1 MDPMILIYVAAGLA
15 VGLAIGSL
23 VMKARMSGRRVDEE
37 AKAAE
42 RARQILAEAEK
53 KAEGVAKDAQYA
65 AKETE
70 LKVLERGE
78 RAKAREAAVQEREG
92 QLDKREKAIE
102 RRENDMEKGF
112 TEVRKREL
120 ALADG
125 EKLALT
131 REKDLDKKLHEAD
144 RVLEQRAGLSREQA
158 RKEIVET
165 IVDEARLEAAK
176 MVKRIEEEAQ
186 EQADRKSK
194 RIISTAIMRYAGEY
208 VTERTVSVVSLPS
221 DEMKGRIIGREG
233 RNIRAFEAA
242 TGIDLIIDDTPE
254 AVILS
259 GFDPVRR
266 EIARISLERLISDGR
281 IHPTRIEEVIEKTRK
296 EIDQQIKEAGEFA
309 IMELGLG
316 TMHPD
321 LVKTLGRLKYRS
333 SYGQN
338 VLNHS
343 IAVGFLT
350 GIMMAELGLDTKLG
364 RRAGLL
370 HDIGKAVDHEVEGP
384 HAVIGANLA
393 KKYGEKQA
401 LVHAIASHHED
412 EKPNSVLACLVT
424 AADAMSGARPGA
436 RRETL
441 ESYIRRLEDLEAI
454 SRSFDGVQ
462 KSFAIQAGREL
473 RIMVEAAKVGDDAA
487 VMLARDIAKQI
498 EEKLTYPGQIKVT
511 VIRETR
517 AVEFAR

>member
-1 MDPMILIYVAAGLA
+1 MEYVIGAIALLVGLA
-15 VGLAIGSL
+15 VGAVVARSQARGKQ
-23 VMKARMSGRRVDEE
+23 VDTERVAAEKARVLLGD
-37 AKAAE
+37 AE
-42 RARQILAEAEK
+42 R
-53 KAEGVAKDAQYA
+53 KAEELAKRAELA
-65 AKETE
+65 AKEAE
-70 LKVLERGE
+70 LKTLEREE
-78 RAKAREAAVQEREG
+78 RVKARDTALQEREV
-92 QLDKREKAIE
+92 QIQKREGVIE
-102 RRENDMEKGF
+102 RREAEIDKGF
-112 TEVRKREL
+112 TEIRKREL
-120 ALADG
+120 AVTET
-125 EKLALT
+125 EKTALQ
-131 REKDLDKKLHEAD
+131 REKEIDRKTQEAD
-144 RVLEQRAGLSREQA
+144 RILEERAGLSREAAKKQ
-158 RKEIVET
+158 VVDG
-165 IVDEARLEAAK
+165 IVDDARLEAAK
-176 MVKRIEEEAQ
+176 MVKRIEEEAR

-208 VTERTVSVVSLPS
+208 VAERTVSVVNLPS

-281 IHPTRIEEVIEKTRK
+281 IHPTRIEEIIEKTRK
-296 EIDQQIKEAGEFA
+296 EVDQQIKEAGEFA

-316 TMHPD
+316 SMHPD
-321 LVKTLGRLKYRS
+321 VVKTLGRLKYRT

-370 HDIGKAVDHEVEGP
+370 HDLGKAVDHEVEGP

-393 KKYGEKQA
+393 KKYGEKPA
-401 LVHAIASHHED
+401 IVHAIAAHHED

-454 SRSFDGVQ
+454 SQSFDGVQ

-473 RIMVEAAKVGDDAA
+473 RVMVEGGRVTDEAA
-487 VMLARDIAKQI
+487 VLLARDIAKQI